1 MKNIVITG
9 AARSAVGAY
18 LGSLKT
24 VEAQDLGAAAIR
36 AAAQRSGITLEQIH
50 QVIMGDVY
58 GYTPNVARCAAL
70 MAGVPE

>member
-24 VEAQDLGAAAIR
+24 VEAQDLGAAAIQ
-36 AAAQRSGITLEQIH
+36 AAARRSGITLEQID
-50 QVIMGDVY
+50 QVIRAAHRATLGVY
-58 GYTPNVARCAAL
+58 PYTSPI
-70 MAGVPE
+70 MT

>member
-36 AAAQRSGITLEQIH
+36 AAAQRSVMPRSISTAHSLC
-50 QVIMGDVY
+50 QVRTNCKGLSPIFID
-58 GYTPNVARCAAL
+58 L
-70 MAGVPE
+70 